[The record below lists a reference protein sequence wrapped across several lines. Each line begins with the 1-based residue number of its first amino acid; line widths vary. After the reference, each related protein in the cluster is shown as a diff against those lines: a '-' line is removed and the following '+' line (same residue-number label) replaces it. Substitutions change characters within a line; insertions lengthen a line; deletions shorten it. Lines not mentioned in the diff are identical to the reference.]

1 MLSSIVGLLKSTR
14 PHQWT
19 KNAFVFAAVVFAPKL
34 GEPQAILR
42 SFYAFG
48 IFCLGAGAVYLIN
61 DLRDIEKDRLHPKKK
76 ERPIASGQVS
86 TGTATVAALLLLVV
100 SLGGSFLLAP
110 AFGGIMAFY
119 LAVNVLYS
127 FYLKNEVILDVIII
141 AIGYV
146 LRVEAGGI
154 VIDVPVSNY
163 LRLCTFLLALLL
175 ALGKR
180 RHELVLVEDAANH
193 RKILK
198 EYSPELLDHMMGLT
212 TASILV
218 SYALYTQDPE
228 GVGGQNQLIWTVPFV
243 VYGIFRYLYLI
254 HKREMGGDPAEILFQ
269 DWRMS
274 LNILIW
280 LAIAI
285 ALIYFHFP
293 IKA

>member
-1 MLSSIVGLLKSTR
+1 MSSIIGIIKSTR

-34 GEPQAILR
+34 SDPQAILQ
-42 SFYAFG
+42 SIYAF
-48 IFCLGAGAVYLIN
+48 ILFSLGAGAVYLIN
-61 DLRDIEKDRLHPKKK
+61 DLRDIEKDRVHPKKK
-76 ERPIASGQVS
+76 NRPIASGQVS
-86 TGTATVAALLLLVV
+86 TGTATIAAIVLIVV
-100 SLGGSFLLAP
+100 SLGGSAWMAP
-110 AFGGIMAFY
+110 EFGGIMLFY
-119 LAVNVLYS
+119 LVLNILYS
-127 FYLKNEVILDVIII
+127 FYLKHEVILDVIII
-141 AIGYV
+141 AVGYV

-193 RKILK
+193 RRILK

-218 SYALYTQDPE
+218 SYALYTQDPS
-228 GVGGQNQLIWTVPFV
+228 GIGGRNQLIWTVPFV
-243 VYGIFRYLYLI
+243 IYGIFRYLYLI
-254 HKREMGGDPAEILFQ
+254 HKKEMGGDPAEILFQ

-274 LNILIW
+274 ANIVIW
-280 LAIAI
+280 LLIAI
-285 ALIYFHFP
+285 GLIYFSP
-293 IKA
+293 VG

>member
-1 MLSSIVGLLKSTR
+1 MKTLVGLFKSTR

-19 KNAFVFAAVVFAPKL
+19 KNAFVFAALVFAPKL
-34 GEPQAILR
+34 GDIEAIVR
-42 SFYAFG
+42 SLLAF
-48 IFCLGAGAVYLIN
+48 IVFSMAAGAVYLIN

-76 ERPIASGQVS
+76 HRPIASGEVS
-86 TGTATVAALLLLVV
+86 TRTASAAAVVLIALSMAGAIGLAPEYGGIILFYLVV
-100 SLGGSFLLAP
+100 N
-110 AFGGIMAFY
+110 I
-119 LAVNVLYS
+119 LYS
-127 FYLKNEVILDVIII
+127 FYLKHEVILDVLII

-146 LRVEAGGI
+146 LRVEAGGV

-193 RKILK
+193 RQILK

-218 SYALYTQDPE
+218 SYALYTQDPT
-228 GVGGQNQLIWTVPFV
+228 GIGARHHLIWTVPFV
-243 VYGIFRYLYLI
+243 IYGIFRYLYLI
-254 HKREMGGDPAEILFQ
+254 HKKEMGGDPAEILLE

-274 LNILIW
+274 LNIVIW
-280 LAIAI
+280 LCTAI
-285 ALIYFHFP
+285 ALIYFVP
-293 IKA
+293 AG

>member
-1 MLSSIVGLLKSTR
+1 MNSILGLFKSTR

-34 GEPQAILR
+34 GDSEAILR
-42 SFYAFG
+42 SFLAFVV
-48 IFCLGAGAVYLIN
+48 FSLGAGAVYLIN

-76 ERPIASGQVS
+76 NRPIASGQVS
-86 TGTATVAALLLLVV
+86 TGLATLAAFVLLALSV
-100 SLGGSFLLAP
+100 GGSFWLAP
-110 AFGGIMAFY
+110 AFGGIIVFY
-119 LAVNVLYS
+119 LVINILYS
-127 FYLKNEVILDVIII
+127 FYLKHEVILDVIII

-180 RHELVLVEDAANH
+180 RHELVLVQDAENH

-218 SYALYTQDPE
+218 SYALYTQDPD

-243 VYGIFRYLYLI
+243 IYGIFRYLYLI

-274 LNILIW
+274 LNIVLW
-280 LAIAI
+280 LSIAI
-285 ALIYFHFP
+285 GLIYFHSP
-293 IKA
+293 VKA